1 MMAELYIKRLLEY
14 LEEDAYPED
23 VTSKLLEGIKAKGV
37 IKSRDEGI
45 LAGLRFMA
53 PFLSHLGFEVV
64 VYKRDGD
71 MIHRGDVIM
80 EVVGDAGRLLA
91 VERLTLNLLSRLSG
105 IATITNTMVRLARSV
120 NPSVRVAGT
129 RKTTPGLRAFE
140 KYAIEIGGGDPHR
153 FNLADAVLIKDNHI
167 AIYGNLEKLV
177 RLVKE
182 RVSFTKKV
190 EVEVST
196 YEDALRAYRA
206 GADALL
212 LDNMKPD
219 EILPIVNELKGKI
232 LLEASGGI
240 TPDNVV
246 EYAKTGVD
254 ILSSGY
260 ITHSARSLD
269 ITMDAERIT

>member
-1 MMAELYIKRLLEY
+1 MAELYIKRLLEY